1 VRLTAFR
8 GDASWTGYDLIS
20 GHWYS
25 GPGQVDVPTK
35 FLTLTGKSVGDTV
48 TFSVGGARVTA
59 RIAGEVFDTDN
70 HGLLMLTD
78 WGTLAAVDR
87 GLTPDMY
94 DVALRP
100 GTSPDAY
107 AHALGR
113 ALGGTFG
120 PYADIS
126 INGRDPFFLT
136 LIGLVGILT
145 LLLAVVAGLGVLNT
159 VVLYTRERAHD
170 LGIFKALGMTP
181 RQTIAMVVCWVA
193 GTGLIAGLLAVP
205 AGIAVHRYVLPVMA
219 HAAGTGIPA
228 SYLAVYQAWEI
239 AALALAGLV
248 IAAAGGILPGA
259 WAARARTVVALHAE

>member
-1 VRLTAFR
+1 MTAFR

-25 GPGQVDVPTK
+25 GPGQVDVPTR
-35 FLTLTGKSVGDTV
+35 FLTLTGKAVGDTV
-48 TFSVGGARVTA
+48 TFSVGGTPVTA
-59 RIAGEVFDTDN
+59 RIVGEVLDTDN

-78 WGTLAAVDR
+78 WGTLAAADH
-87 GLTPDMY
+87 GLVPDTD

-113 ALGGTFG
+113 ALGGTLG
-120 PYADIS
+120 PYADVS
-126 INGRDPFFLT
+126 VNDRDPFFRT

-159 VVLYTRERAHD
+159 VVLHTRERAHD

-181 RQTIAMVVCWVA
+181 RQVIVMVVCWVA
-193 GTGLIAGLLAVP
+193 GTGLVAGLLAVP
-205 AGIAVHRYVLPVMA
+205 AGVALHRYVLPVMA
-219 HAAGTGIPA
+219 HAAGTGIPGR
-228 SYLAVYQAWEI
+228 YLAVYQPWEI
-239 AALALAGLV
+239 ALLALAGLV
-248 IAAAGGILPGA
+248 IAAVGGMVPAA
-259 WAARARTVVALHAE
+259 WAARARTVVALRAE